1 MKAPP
6 PLSTSSIE
14 STLRALAREEAAA
27 LDAAAFVERLRAA
40 AEPAVALRP
49 RADGHARGGGHP
61 AQAHGASPWSALP
74 LGLALA
80 LTAWL
85 ALVLMGDS
93 ATQWAAALEAVPA
106 GAPGVARPVS
116 AWVDALAS
124 QLAAGVLCAWCAWT
138 VWGLR
143 RWAWQD

>member
-1 MKAPP
+1 MRARP
-6 PLSTSSIE
+6 PLSTSSVE

-27 LDAAAFVERLRAA
+27 LDASAFLERMRAA
-40 AEPAVALRP
+40 AEPSGALRSE
-49 RADGHARGGGHP
+49 ADGHARVGVHP
-61 AQAHGASPWSALP
+61 AQGNGTSPWSALP

-80 LTAWL
+80 LTVWL

-93 ATQWAAALEAVPA
+93 ATQWSAALEAGPA
-106 GAPGVARPVS
+106 DTPTVARPIS
-116 AWVDALAS
+116 AWLEALAS